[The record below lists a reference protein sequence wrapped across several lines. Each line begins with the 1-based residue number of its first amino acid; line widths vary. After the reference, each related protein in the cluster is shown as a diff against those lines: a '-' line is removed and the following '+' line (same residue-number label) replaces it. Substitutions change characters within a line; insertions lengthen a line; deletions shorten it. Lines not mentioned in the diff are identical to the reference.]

1 MKTPV
6 PARVEDV
13 KHEYIQENIFLCMFG
28 RIRVRKV
35 PYVFRGPISFNL
47 VFGMKSLP
55 VDPEGNCFNVNSIY
69 FYLLFTL

>member
-6 PARVEDV
+6 SARVEDV
-13 KHEYIQENIFLCMFG
+13 EHEYIQENIFLCMFG

-35 PYVFRGPISFNL
+35 PYVIRGPISVNL
-47 VFGMKSLP
+47 VFGMQSLP
-55 VDPEGNCFNVNSIY
+55 VDPEGNCFNVNVIY

>member
-35 PYVFRGPISFNL
+35 PYVIRGPISVNL
-47 VFGMKSLP
+47 VFGMQSLP
-55 VDPEGNCFNVNSIY
+55 VDPEGNCFNVNVIY